1 MADDRWKTWTP
12 WRLKRAQAAEAAT
25 ADQNNACGGD
35 ESGETE
41 PQPEAG
47 QRLCIPARQGSRQN
61 PPDSDCYR
69 TAR

>member
-1 MADDRWKTWTP
+1 MSDERWKQWTP

-25 ADQNNACGGD
+25 ADQDNACGGD
-35 ESGETE
+35 ESGTTE

-47 QRLCIPARQGSRQN
+47 QRLRIPARKGSHQT

>member
-1 MADDRWKTWTP
+1 MSDERWKTWNP

-25 ADQNNACGGD
+25 VNEDNACGGD
-35 ESGETE
+35 QSGNTE
-41 PQPEAG
+41 PQPTAG
-47 QRLCIPARQGSRQN
+47 KRLRIPARKGSRQI